1 MIDVN
6 EMKAG
11 EQFKIS
17 YNNWITNE
25 VATFVES
32 DGQVA
37 TFTQASPITYGGT
50 KKMTWTVRLYKGRWV
65 FGPSANPINF
75 YPMSREAGPVNPRW
89 GE

>member
-11 EQFKIS
+11 EQFKVS

-25 VATFVES
+25 VVTFVES

-37 TFTQASPITYGGT
+37 KFTQAFGGT
-50 KKMTWTVRLYKGRWV
+50 KVSWTARLYKGRWV
-65 FGPSANPINF
+65 FGPSSNPINF